1 MIPYREIFILDVS
14 TFEEAKALLDA
25 DSTIKE
31 KVCDVQLFQWYC
43 SAALHEYLPVADKIW
58 KDKP

>member
-1 MIPYREIFILDVS
+1 LAADPAIKKVFDVG
-14 TFEEAKALLDA
+14 
-25 DSTIKE
+25 
-31 KVCDVQLFQWYC
+31 LFQWYC

>member
-1 MIPYREIFILDVS
+1 MIHYRGMFILYEIKKVFDVG
-14 TFEEAKALLDA
+14 
-25 DSTIKE
+25 
-31 KVCDVQLFQWYC
+31 LFQWYC